1 MERTY
6 ERRRSASSAGSARGK
21 RQAAVDPREKRRLIQ
36 LGISVALFLLVFFGQ
51 GFLDAGQ
58 LSAWKARLG
67 QNTDFTGAFSQFGS
81 ALSRGAPMKEA
92 LGDLW
97 VEVFAGGPVAEG
109 TPCEGWEKLP
119 TFSQRMARQLAEPG
133 DPAGR
138 WAAEAAR
145 LLAAKRAKAA
155 AGTDG
160 DAAPTAADGAE
171 PAARTL
177 ALRPLAATAQT
188 TDAQGRKLPGRVS
201 LEYYDLGLKNT
212 VLPVSAPL
220 TSGFGFREGPISGG
234 EDFHLGVDL
243 GAAEGMSIAAYADGV
258 VLFAGENRTY
268 GDYIRLDHGNGVVT
282 IYAHCRKLLVEQGQT
297 VKAGETIAKVGST
310 GDATGPHLHF
320 AVQKNSIFL
329 DPLHYIAP
337 PT

>member
-6 ERRRSASSAGSARGK
+6 ERRRSASSAGAARGK
-21 RQAAVDPREKRRLIQ
+21 RADPREVRRLIQ
-36 LGISVALFLLVFFGQ
+36 LGISVGLFLLVFFGQ

-58 LSAWKARLG
+58 LSQWKARLG

-119 TFSQRMARQLAEPG
+119 TFSQRMAKQLAEPG

-145 LLAAKRAKAA
+145 LLEEKRAAAA
-155 AGTDG
+155 AGTGG
-160 DAAPTAADGAE
+160 DAAPTSGDGTAA
-171 PAARTL
+171 L
-177 ALRPLAATAQT
+177 VLRPLAATAQT

-201 LEYYDLGLKNT
+201 MEYYDLGLKNT

-243 GAAEGMSIAAYADGV
+243 GAAAGTSIAAYADGV

-268 GDYIRLDHGNGVVT
+268 GDYIRLDHGKGVVT
-282 IYAHCRKLLVEQGQT
+282 IYAHCSKLLVEQGQT

>member
-6 ERRRSASSAGSARGK
+6 ERRRSVSSAGAGRGK
-21 RQAAVDPREKRRLIQ
+21 RQAEDPREKRRLVQ
-36 LGISVALFLLVFFGQ
+36 LGISAGLFLLVFFGR
-51 GFLDAGQ
+51 GLLDAGQ
-58 LSAWKARLG
+58 LAAWKAKLA
-67 QNTDFTGAFSQFGS
+67 QNTDFTGAFSQLGS
-81 ALSRGAPMKEA
+81 ALSRGAPMGEA
-92 LGDLW
+92 LGELW
-97 VEVFAGGPVAEG
+97 VEVFAGGTVREG

-119 TFSQRMARQLAEPG
+119 TFSQRMAEQLAHPG

-145 LLAAKRAKAA
+145 LWAAQQAAA
-155 AGTDG
+155 AGTSG
-160 DAAPTAADGAE
+160 DAAPTSADAAAGT
-171 PAARTL
+171 PV
-177 ALRPLAATAQT
+177 LRPLAATAQA
-188 TDAQGRKLPGRVS
+188 TDSEGRKLPERVS

-212 VLPVSAPL
+212 FLPVSAPL
-220 TSGFGFREGPISGG
+220 TSGFGFREGPITGG

-243 GAAEGMSIAAYADGV
+243 GAEDGTSIAAYADGV
-258 VLFAGENRTY
+258 VAFAGENRTY
-268 GDYIRLDHGNGVVT
+268 GDYIRLDHGNGVIT

-329 DPLHYIAP
+329 DPLYYIAP

>member
-1 MERTY
+1 M
-6 ERRRSASSAGSARGK
+6 
-21 RQAAVDPREKRRLIQ
+21 
-36 LGISVALFLLVFFGQ
+36 
-51 GFLDAGQ
+51 
-58 LSAWKARLG
+58 
-67 QNTDFTGAFSQFGS
+67 
-81 ALSRGAPMKEA
+81 
-92 LGDLW
+92 
-97 VEVFAGGPVAEG
+97 AE
-109 TPCEGWEKLP
+109 
-119 TFSQRMARQLAEPG
+119 QLAHPG

-145 LLAAKRAKAA
+145 LWAAKQGQAGAGPTGESPPAPEDGTSPA
-155 AGTDG
+155 AG
-160 DAAPTAADGAE
+160 
-171 PAARTL
+171 TL

-188 TDAQGRKLPGRVS
+188 TDSQGRRLPGRVS
-201 LEYYDLGLKNT
+201 LEYYDLELRNT
-212 VLPVSAPL
+212 ALPVSAPL

-243 GAAEGMSIAAYADGV
+243 GAAAGTSIAAYADGV
-258 VLFAGENRTY
+258 VTFAGENRTY
-268 GDYIRLDHGNGVVT
+268 GDYIRIDHGNGVTT
-282 IYAHCRKLLVEQGQT
+282 IYAHCSKLLVEQGQA